1 MLSARQ
7 FLAIY
12 ESIGGSLIVDLQ
24 TRAQGVKFSFNEH
37 GAAACSWML
46 PCGLGEAFSLYNRCL
61 GRHAEIS
68 ASGHPI
74 WRGRV
79 EDIRMVSGGLE
90 FSTFGY
96 QRALSDVPYTGF
108 LSSTRTDLWEKAYT
122 SVFATSTPDKYR
134 LETQDGLSIA
144 LQRGDTY
151 TSGSDLG
158 ALMYRIPS
166 QATSRIYTASFDWSI
181 TLPTNWQL
189 RLQFFDAAYGFISST
204 TVATGNG
211 ALQTGTSSPTT
222 TNASVALFFVFNNTG
237 ANYTAAGET
246 GTQYAKITNLRM
258 KGTNSAALYASE
270 IASLMAVNVAAANPS
285 QVIASLAQI
294 QSPGVDL
301 RDEIYEDQYPA
312 DILDYLASLGDN
324 QTPPRQWVWGVDLDQ
339 ALYFRPRGSGRQWY
353 VDIVAPDIEQT
364 IDNLFNSVY
373 PVYQEAGGRTLR
385 GTTSTDATS
394 VQQYGLTRQRPA
406 SVQTTNSTQA
416 NTHRDAALADGKDP
430 RPRVGIEISA
440 LYSAS
445 GMRVHP
451 WVARPGDTISIRNL
465 PPTISADVDRLRTF
479 VLSELEFDCDSGL
492 ATLTPESPTP
502 SLDVMVAREA
512 AGVNRAP
519 TVLRPPIVIR

>member
-1 MLSARQ
+1 
-7 FLAIY
+7 
-12 ESIGGSLIVDLQ
+12 
-24 TRAQGVKFSFNEH
+24 
-37 GAAACSWML
+37 
-46 PCGLGEAFSLYNRCL
+46 
-61 GRHAEIS
+61 
-68 ASGHPI
+68 
-74 WRGRV
+74 
-79 EDIRMVSGGLE
+79 MVSGGLE

-96 QRALSDVPYTGF
+96 QRAMSDFPYTCF
-108 LSSTRTDLWEKAYT
+108 LSSTRTDLWETAYT
-122 SVFATSTPDKYR
+122 SVFASMTPDRYR
-134 LETQDGLSIA
+134 LETKDGLRIS

-151 TSGSDLG
+151 TNSANLGGLMFRVPDKSAGGIYAGSF
-158 ALMYRIPS
+158 S
-166 QATSRIYTASFDWSI
+166 WST
-181 TLPTNWQL
+181 TLPTNWQVVM
-189 RLQFFDAAYGFISST
+189 QFFDSSGAFINGYT
-204 TVATGNG
+204 IATGNG
-211 ALQTGTSSPTT
+211 ALQTGSLSVTS
-222 TNASVALFFVFNNTG
+222 TNAYTIVFYIVNVTG
-237 ANYTAAGET
+237 ASYVATGET
-246 GTQYAKITNLRM
+246 GTQYALLTNILF
-258 KGTNSAALYASE
+258 KFSSSASFTANE
-270 IASLMAVNVAAANPS
+270 IAYLMVSNVSFVNSSQLSSTTALIQNPGI
-285 QVIASLAQI
+285 V
-294 QSPGVDL
+294 L
-301 RDEIYEDQYPA
+301 RDEIIEDQYPS
-312 DILDYLASLGDN
+312 DILDYLVSLGDD

-394 VQQYGLTRQRPA
+394 VQQYGLTRRRAVQ
-406 SVQTTNSTQA
+406 VQTTSSTQA